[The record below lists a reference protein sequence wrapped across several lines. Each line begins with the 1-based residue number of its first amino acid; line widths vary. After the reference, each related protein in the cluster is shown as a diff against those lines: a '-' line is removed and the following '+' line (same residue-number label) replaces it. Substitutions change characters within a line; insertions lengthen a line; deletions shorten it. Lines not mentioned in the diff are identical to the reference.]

1 MENRIMQ
8 DVSLQ
13 EKENALRKILA
24 DLGSVA
30 VAFSG
35 GVDSTLLLTEAKE
48 VLGEN
53 AVAVTVTSMAFPERE
68 AKEAEDFCRE
78 AGIRQIR
85 LSFDEMSVPE
95 FRENPPDRCYYCK
108 KGLFGRILA
117 SASENGLACVAEGSN
132 TDDLSDYRPGL
143 RAIKELGVR
152 SPLREAGLSK
162 AEIRQLLAAR
172 GLPAASKPSYACLA
186 TRIPYGDEVTEE
198 KLRMI
203 GAAEDFLIS
212 LGFPQMRVRM
222 HGNVARIEVAPARI
236 TEIAEPE
243 LRAKIAARFRQIGFS
258 YTALDLTGYRTGS
271 LNEVLD
277 INKE

>member
-8 DVSLQ
+8 EVSLQ

-48 VLGEN
+48 VLGED

-108 KGLFGRILA
+108 KGLFGKILA
-117 SASENGLACVAEGSN
+117 SASENGLAEPMPTRNFASS
-132 TDDLSDYRPGL
+132 LSLSLRTIL
-143 RAIKELGVR
+143 RA
-152 SPLREAGLSK
+152 LS
-162 AEIRQLLAAR
+162 II
-172 GLPAASKPSYACLA
+172 S
-186 TRIPYGDEVTEE
+186 TR
-198 KLRMI
+198 
-203 GAAEDFLIS
+203 
-212 LGFPQMRVRM
+212 
-222 HGNVARIEVAPARI
+222 
-236 TEIAEPE
+236 
-243 LRAKIAARFRQIGFS
+243 FS
-258 YTALDLTGYRTGS
+258 YSSPIFFSDTGT
-271 LNEVLD
+271 
-277 INKE
+277 